1 MTTASAP
8 RGRAAPRVL
17 LVSTYELGRQ
27 PFALGSAA
35 AWLGRA
41 GCEVRALDLAV
52 EARDDG
58 LIAWADVVAFHLPM
72 HTATRLAGREIA
84 HVRRVNP
91 RARVLAFGL
100 YAAINADWL
109 ATLGVERAIGG
120 EFERALADEVLR
132 GAPRPGEPVGVTSHE
147 RLEFLP
153 PARDRLPALERY
165 AHLHDAAGALRVVGA
180 TEATRGCKHRCRHC
194 PISPVYGGRF
204 RAIPRE
210 VVMADVR
217 ALVAG
222 GATHI
227 TFGDPDFWNGIGH
240 ALPLVRAL
248 HREFPHVSYDVTIKI
263 EHLRHHDVHL
273 PVLRDTG
280 CAFVTSAVESV
291 DDAVL
296 ARLDKGH
303 TRADFE
309 AVALRFRSLG
319 MVLQPT
325 FVAFHPWQTP
335 EGYRQLLDAVDVL
348 DLVEHVAPVQW
359 SLRLLITAGSRL
371 LELEEVRRA
380 AGAFDAERLVH
391 PWTHP
396 DPAVDALQREVE
408 TCVRDAS
415 AAGESRGRV
424 FRRVAALADESAGA
438 ARTSALARGEERL
451 AAAPI
456 PWLTEPWYC

>member
-1 MTTASAP
+1 MTTDSAP
-8 RGRAAPRVL
+8 REHAARVL
-17 LVSTYELGRQ
+17 LVSTYDLGRQ

-35 AWLGRA
+35 AWLARA

-52 EARDDG
+52 EARDDQA
-58 LIAWADVVAFHLPM
+58 IAWADVVAFHLPM
-72 HTATRLAGREIA
+72 HTATRLAGREIP

-132 GAPRPGEPVGVTSHE
+132 GAPRPAGEPVGVTSHE
-147 RLEFLP
+147 RIEFLP
-153 PARDRLPALERY
+153 PARQALPGLERY
-165 AHLHDAAGALRVVGA
+165 AHLHDASGALRVVGA

-194 PISPVYGGRF
+194 PVTPVYGGRF

-217 ALVAG
+217 ALVEG

-240 ALPLVRAL
+240 ALPLVRTL

-263 EHLRHHDVHL
+263 EHLRRHDAEL

-309 AVALRFRSLG
+309 AVARRFQSLG
-319 MVLQPT
+319 MALQPT
-325 FVAFHPWQTP
+325 FVAFHPWLTP
-335 EGYRQLLDAVDVL
+335 AGYRELLEAVDAL
-348 DLVEHVAPVQW
+348 DLIEHVAPVQW
-359 SLRLLITAGSRL
+359 SLRLLIPAGSRL
-371 LELEEVRRA
+371 LELDEVRRA
-380 AGAFDAERLVH
+380 VGAFDPQWLVH
-391 PWTHP
+391 PWAHP

-408 TCVRDAS
+408 ACARAAS

-424 FRRVAALADESAGA
+424 FQRVAALADEAAGD
-438 ARTSALARGEERL
+438 ARTSALARG
-451 AAAPI
+451 
-456 PWLTEPWYC
+456 